1 MIKRNIVE
9 TIYEYDKD
17 GKLTRKSVTETHETD
32 DETRYPLTNSML
44 TTLYNNCTTTTSTTT
59 TSCECQDKC
68 GSCNDDF

>member
-32 DETRYPLTNSML
+32 DENEISSYQFYAHNFIQQLHH
-44 TTLYNNCTTTTSTTT
+44 
-59 TSCECQDKC
+59 
-68 GSCNDDF
+68 NDFV

>member
-17 GKLTRKSVTETHETD
+17 GKLTRKYVTETHETD
-32 DETRYPLTNSML
+32 DETRYPLANSML
-44 TTLYNNCTTTTSTTT
+44 TTLYSNCTTT